1 MNIAEFLAELQAKDI
16 KLWVENEKL
25 RYNAPKGQFSAELR
39 EIISQHKPEI
49 IHYLNATHQTNTLAL
64 QPIPREQILPLSLAQ
79 QRLWFLD
86 QLEGKTAT
94 YNIPYAIR
102 LYGKLDVLALKNSI
116 LAVVQR
122 HEILRT
128 NFQLQ
133 DNQVI
138 QIIRSECDLNDFFEF
153 LPTISPIET
162 EVIKYLLEQAQKPF
176 DLKVDSLIKIILIKQ
191 TTDKYILFINMH
203 HIISDGW
210 SMDILLSELTTL
222 YDSYYEHVDCN
233 LISLPIQYIDYAHWQ
248 RSWLQ
253 GEILARQL
261 NYWKQALSNIPQQ
274 LDLPFDYLRP
284 AIQTYHGATEKIE
297 FGADLSKNVVDLAE
311 KQQSTL
317 FITLLTAFQILLYRH
332 TGQHDIVVGT
342 PIAGRTKR
350 EIEDLI
356 GFFVNTLAI
365 RTKLQ
370 SKDSFINILQQVKQT
385 ALNAYS
391 HQDLSFEQLVAE
403 LQPERSLSHT
413 PIFQVMFVFHQN
425 EPIQTPSFKDLQV
438 EPLPEVDIAASKFD
452 LNFHVWIDKQQL
464 YGKLYYNTDLFKP
477 KTIQWILSHFKNLL
491 ESIVAHPDEKIVH
504 LSLLNPED
512 KAKQNNIHPA
522 QLFTLFKQ
530 SDIEQTV
537 ISRFKQFVNKYP
549 YHTAVKTATYTW
561 NYQILNQ
568 KANQV
573 AHYLLKTCGHQE
585 QRIALLFEH
594 DALMLIGILGVLKT
608 GKTYVPLHTEHP
620 IERLHSVVEDAQ
632 ASLILTQDECMPLA
646 HKISHGSWMII
657 NVDTLQ
663 ENSKDDPDIH
673 ISPQTPAYLM
683 YTSGS
688 TGQPKGVIQSH
699 RNILF
704 HIKNYTNSLH
714 ISRHDRLSQFASY
727 SFDAGM
733 IDIFAALLN
742 GATLYPINVKNT
754 HLNDLAKILIKNKI
768 TIYHSTPTLF
778 RHFMSH
784 LAGNENL
791 QHIRVLTLGGEA
803 IKKQDVE
810 FYKKYFS
817 DNTLFINGI
826 GQTESSFNLQYFI
839 DKQTEISK
847 PTVPI
852 GYPMEGIEILLL
864 DDEGNNAELYGE
876 IAIKSPYVALGY
888 WRKSLLTQSLF
899 KPLKQ
904 ENSFIYRSGDMGC
917 LTADGYYEFLGRND
931 FQVKLRGFRIELGE
945 IETLLLQHTNVNEAA
960 VILRE
965 DIPNDK
971 RLVAYIVSNNLLPER
986 IPYQISCLVEYE
998 DVTFAMQ
1005 TEDISE
1011 SGVCLEGDMSAR
1023 LEADVMVRLCLA
1035 LPNDSQARWFKAKVA
1050 WKQEKQ
1056 IGIQLILNPKEH
1068 NVLQKNVDYLI
1079 EKQGLLK
1086 VSQRT
1091 LNNALRDYL
1100 QNQLPNYMLPSA
1112 YVILDKLPLTASGKI
1127 DRRQLPAPQYQ
1138 TMQDNYI
1145 APHNETETELTK
1157 IWEKLLNVSQ
1167 IGVHDNFF
1175 NLGGHSLLM
1184 ITLLGE
1190 IERIFAKRIELTTLF
1205 QAPTI
1210 AQLAQHLQ
1218 GEFIQN
1224 LPPSII
1230 PMQPKGSRIPFFCVA
1245 GAGGGVH
1252 WFNELAAELTPEQP
1266 FYALE
1271 TMGLEPLPRYKNKNR
1286 SQAQAIEFVKVLRQ
1300 VQPQGPYYI
1309 GGYSYGGIVAHEM
1322 ACHLQSLGERVG
1334 LLVFLDSW
1342 NPAASTPTHIQILRW
1357 TKYIYRLPIK
1367 FKFLFLRTETK
1378 KLLRWVYK
1386 QFLLAFYG
1394 HQEVAKFR
1402 RMDVSDSRYTP
1413 SYYKAESRVAL
1424 FRSSGVSMTAPKD
1437 ENYGWQELIDGE
1449 VEVHSMPGN
1458 HYEMLSQ
1465 PNVQLLADELQ
1476 AYLIEA
1482 QEASKYL

>member
-1 MNIAEFLAELQAKDI
+1 MNIAEFLANLQAQDI
-16 KLWVENEKL
+16 KLWVENDKL
-25 RYNAPKGQFSAELR
+25 RYNAPKGQFTDELR
-39 EIISQHKPEI
+39 QRISEYKPEI
-49 IHYLNATHQTNTLAL
+49 IRYLSSSHQTSLPLEPVSRQQQL
-64 QPIPREQILPLSLAQ
+64 QLSLAQ

-94 YNIPYAIR
+94 YNIPYA
-102 LYGKLDVLALKNSI
+102 LQLLGKVDILALKNSLLKI
-116 LAVVQR
+116 IQR

-133 DNQVI
+133 NNTVVQVI
-138 QIIRSECDLNDFFEF
+138 QPEYELSDFFEF
-153 LPTISPIET
+153 IPSISLNNAEIS
-162 EVIKYLLEQAQKPF
+162 KYLLEQAQKPF
-176 DLKVDSLIKIILIKQ
+176 DLKVESLIRVLLIKQ
-191 TTDKYILFINMH
+191 TNDKYILLVNMH

-210 SMDILLSELTTL
+210 SMDVFLRELTSL
-222 YDSYYEHVDCN
+222 YDCYCN
-233 LISLPIQYIDYAHWQ
+233 NCNCDLSPLAIQYADFAHWQ
-248 RSWLQ
+248 RHWLQ
-253 GEILARQL
+253 GEMLTTQI
-261 NYWKQALSNIPQQ
+261 NYWKKQLKNIPLQ
-274 LDLPFDYLRP
+274 LNLPFDYVRP
-284 AIQTYHGATEKIE
+284 AIQTYHGTTEKLDFSDE
-297 FGADLSKNVVDLAE
+297 LSKNIISLAE
-311 KQQSTL
+311 KQQTTL

-332 TGQHDIVVGT
+332 TGQTDIVVGT
-342 PIAGRTKR
+342 PIAGRTKK
-350 EIEDLI
+350 ETEDLI

-370 SKDSFINILQQVKQT
+370 AKDGFIQVLQQVKQT

-391 HQDLSFEQLVAE
+391 YQDLPFEQLVAE
-403 LQPERSLSHT
+403 LQPERSLSYT
-413 PIFQVMFVFHQN
+413 PIFQVMFVFHQHQ
-425 EPIQTPSFKDLQV
+425 PIKTPHFNGLEV
-438 EPLPEVDIAASKFD
+438 HPLPDVDIAASKFD
-452 LNFHVWIDKQQL
+452 LNFHIWLDEQRL
-464 YGKLYYNTDLFKP
+464 YGKLYYNTDLFKS

-491 ESIVAHPDEKIVH
+491 LSIVAEPSKKIA
-504 LSLLNPED
+504 LLNLLNPND
-512 KAKQNNIHPA
+512 IGQKNTIQPT
-522 QLFTLFKQ
+522 QLFNLFKH
-530 SDIEQTV
+530 SEIEQTIV
-537 ISRFKQFVNKYP
+537 SRFRQYVTKYP
-549 YHTAVKTATYTW
+549 YHTAVKTKGYTW

-568 KANQV
+568 KSNQV
-573 AHYLLKTCGHQE
+573 ANYLLKTCGYQE

-594 DALMLIGILGVLKT
+594 DAPMLMGILGVLKT
-608 GKTYVPLHTEHP
+608 GKTYVPLHIEHP
-620 IERLHSVVEDAQ
+620 VERLRSIIEDAQ
-632 ASLILTQDECMPLA
+632 AHLIITHESCMELA
-646 HKISHGSWMII
+646 YQVSHGAWTVI
-657 NVDTLQ
+657 NVDDLQ
-663 ENSKDDPDIH
+663 ENNKDDTDVH
-673 ISPQTPAYLM
+673 ISSHTPAYLM

-688 TGQPKGVIQSH
+688 TGQPKGVMQSH
-699 RNILF
+699 RNVLF

-733 IDIFAALLN
+733 IDIFTALLN

-754 HLNDLAKILIKNKI
+754 HLNDLSKILIKNKI
-768 TIYHSTPTLF
+768 TVYHSTPTLF

-791 QHIRVLTLGGEA
+791 QHIRILVLGGEPV
-803 IKKQDVE
+803 KKQDIE

-817 DNTLFINGI
+817 DNALLVNGI

-852 GYPMEGIEILLL
+852 GYPMDGIEIMLL
-864 DDEGNNAELYGE
+864 DDEGHDMGLHGE

-888 WRKSLLTQSLF
+888 WRKSLLTQSVF

-904 ENSFIYRSGDMGC
+904 QKSFIYRSGDMGR
-917 LTADGYYEFLGRND
+917 LRADGSYEFLGRND

-945 IETLLLQHTNVNEAA
+945 IETLLLQHANVNEAA
-960 VILRE
+960 VVLRE

-971 RLVAYIVSNNLLPER
+971 RLVAYIVSNNLLPQR

-1005 TEDISE
+1005 TEDISKN
-1011 SGVCLEGDMSAR
+1011 GVCLTGDIPTA
-1023 LEADVMVRLCLA
+1023 LQADMMVRLCLA
-1035 LPNDSQARWFKAKVA
+1035 LPADSQARWFKAKIA

-1056 IGIQLILNPKEH
+1056 IGVQLTLNSTEQH
-1068 NVLQKNVDYLI
+1068 VLQKNVEYLI

-1100 QNQLPNYMLPSA
+1100 QSQLPNYMLPAA
-1112 YVILDKLPLTASGKI
+1112 YVILEKMPLTASGKV

-1138 TMQDNYI
+1138 TMQDNYV
-1145 APHNETETELTK
+1145 APHNETETQLTK
-1157 IWEKLLNVSQ
+1157 IWEKLLNMSP

-1184 ITLLGE
+1184 ISLLGE
-1190 IERIFAKRIELTTLF
+1190 IEKIFAKRLELTTLF

-1210 AQLAQHLQ
+1210 AKLAQHLQ

-1230 PMQPKGSRIPFFCVA
+1230 PMQPKGSQIPFFCVA

-1252 WFNELAAELTPEQP
+1252 WFNELAKELAPNQP

-1271 TMGLEPLPRYKNKNR
+1271 TMGLEPLPQYKDKNR
-1286 SQAQAIEFVKVLRQ
+1286 SQVQAIEFVKVLRQ

-1309 GGYSYGGIVAHEM
+1309 GGYSYGGIVAYEM

-1342 NPAASTPTHIQILRW
+1342 NPTASTPLHIQILRW
-1357 TKYIYRLPIK
+1357 LRYFYRLPIK
-1367 FKFLFLRTETK
+1367 FKLLFLRTKAK
-1378 KLLRWVYK
+1378 KMLIKLHK
-1386 QFLLAFYG
+1386 QFLLFIYG
-1394 HQEVAKFR
+1394 RQQISKQR
-1402 RMDVSDSRYTP
+1402 RMDVRDWRYTP
-1413 SYYKAESRVAL
+1413 SYYKSDSRIAL
-1424 FRSSGVSMTAPKD
+1424 FRSSGINITAPKD

-1449 VEVHSMPGN
+1449 IEVHSIPGN

-1465 PNVQLLADELQ
+1465 PNVQLLADELR
-1476 AYLIEA
+1476 AYLIET
-1482 QEASKYL
+1482 QDRNKYN

>member
-16 KLWVENEKL
+16 KLWVENKKL
-25 RYNAPKGQFSAELR
+25 RYNAPKGQFTAELR
-39 EIISQHKPEI
+39 ETIGQHKADI
-49 IHYLNATHQTNTLAL
+49 IHYLSNSQQDSHVQLEPISRDQSL
-64 QPIPREQILPLSLAQ
+64 QLSLAQ

-86 QLEGKTAT
+86 QLEGQTAA

-102 LYGKLDVLALKNSI
+102 LHGQLDIVALKNSLLDI
-116 LAVVQR
+116 VQR

-128 NFQLQ
+128 NFRLQ

-138 QIIRSECDLNDFFEF
+138 QIIHATSELNDFFEF
-153 LPTISPIET
+153 LPTISPTNIT
-162 EVIKYLLEQAQKPF
+162 QYLTEQAEKPF
-176 DLKVDSLIKIILIKQ
+176 DLKSDSLIRVLLIKQ
-191 TTDKYILFINMH
+191 DIDKYILFINMH

-210 SMDILLSELTTL
+210 SMDVLFNELTTL
-222 YDSYYEHVDCN
+222 YGGYQEEADNSN
-233 LISLPIQYIDYAHWQ
+233 LPALPIQYVDYAHWQ
-248 RSWLQ
+248 RNWLQ
-253 GEILARQL
+253 GNVLEQQL
-261 NYWKQALSNIPQQ
+261 SYWKQALANTPLQ
-274 LDLPFDYLRP
+274 LNLPFDYLRP
-284 AIQTYHGATEKIE
+284 AIQTYHGATQKID
-297 FGADLSKNVVDLAE
+297 FGAELSKNVLALSE

-332 TGQHDIVVGT
+332 TGQTDIVVGT
-342 PIAGRTKR
+342 PIAGRTKT
-350 EIEDLI
+350 EIESLI

-370 SKDSFINILQQVKQT
+370 SKDSFINVLQKVKQT

-391 HQDLSFEQLVAE
+391 HQDIPFEHLVAE
-403 LQPERSLSHT
+403 LQPERSLSYT

-425 EPIQTPSFKDLQV
+425 EPIKTPKFKDLKA
-438 EPLPEVDIAASKFD
+438 ESLPEVDIATSKFD

-464 YGKLYYNTDLFKP
+464 HGKLYYNTDLFKP
-477 KTIQWILSHFKNLL
+477 KTIEWILSHFNNLL
-491 ESIVAHPDEKIVH
+491 ESITANPDEKIAQ
-504 LSLLNPED
+504 LNILNPED
-512 KAKQNNIHPA
+512 KTHKNSIRPS
-522 QLFTLFKQ
+522 QLFTLFKPSDVNQ
-530 SDIEQTV
+530 SIV
-537 ISRFKQFVNKYP
+537 SRFKQYVNKHP
-549 YHTAVKTATYTW
+549 YHTAVKTPIYTW
-561 NYQILNQ
+561 SYQVLNQ
-568 KANQV
+568 KSNQL
-573 AHYLLKTCGHQE
+573 AHYLLKTCGYQE
-585 QRIALLFEH
+585 QRVALLFEH
-594 DALMLIGILGVLKT
+594 DAPMLMGILGVLKT
-608 GKTYVPLHTEHP
+608 GKTYVPLHIEHP
-620 IERLHSVVEDAQ
+620 VERLHSIIEDAQ
-632 ASLILTQDECMPLA
+632 ACIIIAQNETLALA
-646 HKISHGSWMII
+646 HKVSQGAWTII
-657 NVDTLQ
+657 NIDDLQ
-663 ENSKDDPDIH
+663 ENNKDDPDIH
-673 ISPQTPAYLM
+673 VSPQTPAYLL

-699 RNILF
+699 RNVLF
-704 HIKNYTNSLH
+704 HVKNYTNSLH
-714 ISRHDRLSQFASY
+714 LSRHDRLSQFASY

-754 HLNDLAKILIKNKI
+754 HLNDLARILVKNKV
-768 TIYHSTPTLF
+768 TVYHSTPTLF
-778 RHFMSH
+778 RHFMTH

-791 QHIRVLTLGGEA
+791 QHIRVLILGGESV
-803 IKKQDVE
+803 KKQDVE
-810 FYKKYFS
+810 FYKRYFS
-817 DNTLFINGI
+817 DNTIFINGL

-839 DKQTEISK
+839 DKQTNIGK
-847 PTVPI
+847 PTIPI
-852 GYPMEGIEILLL
+852 GYPVEEVEVLLL
-864 DDEGNNAELYGE
+864 DEEGNETGLYGE

-888 WRKSLLTQSLF
+888 WRKSLLTQSVF
-899 KPLKQ
+899 KPLKEEQ
-904 ENSFIYRSGDMGC
+904 SYIYRSGDIGR

-945 IETLLLQHTNVNEAA
+945 IETLLLQHNNVNEAA

-965 DIPNDK
+965 DVPNDK
-971 RLVAYIVSNNLLPER
+971 RLVAYIVSHNLLPER
-986 IPYQISCLVEYE
+986 IPYQISCLVEYD

-1011 SGVCLEGDMSAR
+1011 NGVCLAGDLPAT
-1023 LEADVMVRLCLA
+1023 LESDMMIRLCLA
-1035 LPNDSQARWFKAKVA
+1035 LPDDSQARWFKAKVA

-1056 IGIQLILNPKEH
+1056 IGIQLILSSTEQD
-1068 NVLQKNVDYLI
+1068 VLQKNVDYLI
-1079 EKQGLLK
+1079 DKQGLLK

-1100 QNQLPNYMLPSA
+1100 QSQLPNYMLPSA

-1127 DRRQLPAPQYQ
+1127 DRLQLPAPQYQ
-1138 TMQDNYI
+1138 SMQDNYV
-1145 APHNETETELTK
+1145 APHNETETELSK
-1157 IWEKLLNVSQ
+1157 IWEKLLNVSP

-1190 IERIFAKRIELTTLF
+1190 IERVFGKRLELTMLF

-1210 AQLAQHLQ
+1210 ARLAQHLQ

-1252 WFNELAAELTPEQP
+1252 WFNELAAELAPEQP

-1271 TMGLEPLPRYKNKNR
+1271 TMGLEPLTRYKNKNR

-1322 ACHLQSLGERVG
+1322 ACHLQSLGEKVG

-1342 NPAASTPTHIQILRW
+1342 NPAASTPVHIQMLRW
-1357 TKYIYRLPIK
+1357 AKYVYRLPLK

-1378 KLLRWVYK
+1378 KFLRWVYK
-1386 QFLLAFYG
+1386 RFLLLFYG
-1394 HQEVAKFR
+1394 RQEVVKFR
-1402 RMDVSDSRYTP
+1402 RMDANDWRYTP
-1413 SYYKAESRVAL
+1413 SYYKNESRVAL

-1449 VEVHSMPGN
+1449 VEVHAMPGN

-1482 QEASKYL
+1482 QEVSKYN